1 MKNVLFGLL
10 LGLVVCPAMVGAQ
23 ATMRE
28 LDLADGYST
37 DNTITTVVFDPASAP
52 ALEIGTLE
60 AGYDRGKKI
69 VRRGGGGFFSRG
81 PEYKLDEQIDL
92 AAMLTESLRAEA
104 SAMGFLPPGAGA
116 EQWHLGSV
124 VTDIY
129 MESRQV
135 MMGAT
140 LFYGFMT
147 LELQVRN
154 GAAEAQPVRFRLH
167 NYYGSYN
174 AGMGR
179 QDEAK
184 QGLMRLLVEG
194 AQEILSQLNRSHF
207 HASPHSD
214 LNDRLAA
221 LEAAS
226 LNDLHRIGLSGSHS
240 AAEAILA
247 LLPATSDGDRRAV
260 LIDAVGRLGAPEA
273 VSVLSARYL
282 SEDDEDCRWYTIKAL
297 DYIGGAEALAVIE
310 ELGVDD
316 DHDATERLAKRILD
330 S

>member
-1 MKNVLFGLL
+1 MKNVRLGLL
-10 LGLVVCPAMVGAQ
+10 LGLVVCPAIVGAQ
-23 ATMRE
+23 ATMKE

-37 DNTITTVVFDPASAP
+37 DNTITTAVFDPASAP
-52 ALEIGTLE
+52 SLEIGTIE
-60 AGYDRGKKI
+60 AGYDRGEKI

-81 PEYKLDEQIDL
+81 PEYKLNEQIDL
-92 AAMLTESLRAEA
+92 ATMLTESLRTEA
-104 SAMGFLPPGAGA
+104 TAMGFRPPGVGA
-116 EQWHLGSV
+116 KQWHIGGV

-129 MESRQV
+129 LESRQV
-135 MMGAT
+135 VMGAT

-154 GAAEAQPVRFRLH
+154 GAAEAQPVSLRLH

-194 AQEILSQLNRSHF
+194 AQETLSQLNRSYF
-207 HASPHSD
+207 HASPHSGLD
-214 LNDRLAA
+214 EQLAT

-226 LNDLHRIGLSGSHS
+226 LNDLHRIGLSGSRS
-240 AAEAILA
+240 ASAAILA
-247 LLPATSDGDRRAV
+247 LLPATSDDGRRAV
-260 LIDAVGRLGAPEA
+260 LIDAVGRLGASEA
-273 VSVLSARYL
+273 VSVLSARYRD
-282 SEDDEDCRWYTIKAL
+282 EEDEDCRWYTIKAL
-297 DYIGGAEALAVIE
+297 DYIGGEEALAVIGD
-310 ELGVDD
+310 LGVDD